1 MSSWVAPSVAAEIWG
16 ISIEQV
22 LTGIANGS
30 VKSYIDGQFLFV
42 DLEGHGYS
50 KPPRSPTAEIVTEQ
64 ELAALTFQPA
74 KKASPSAIDHQPE
87 ISPDEE
93 ERLRDAEDAD
103 PAPDGPL
110 CMPEEDF
117 RDVTLWR
124 TARQQSARLRRPP
137 SALAA

>member
-16 ISIEQV
+16 ISIDQV
-22 LTGIANGS
+22 LAGIASGS

-64 ELAALTFQPA
+64 ELAALTFQPF
-74 KKASPSAIDHQPE
+74 DRQPE
-87 ISPDEE
+87 ISPEE
-93 ERLRDAEDAD
+93 EASLRDAEGAEATPQD
-103 PAPDGPL
+103 PL
-110 CMPEEDF
+110 WTEEEDF

-124 TARQQSARLRRPP
+124 TARQQAARLRRPP